1 MSPGSWSTACS
12 TRKTQLPPAKYPA
25 ADDRRRFHDDLLP
38 RLEAIPGLQSVA
50 LATSVPPVDEEEWRF
65 EIDGRRY
72 AEDEPRPWT
81 STVSI
86 SPRYF
91 DVLGVAIT
99 RGRALTDADGAT
111 GAENVVI
118 NHAMASRFFPGEDP
132 IGRRIRFVPRVL
144 PGVIVSS
151 DDEFARTWRTVVGL
165 SASFVQGS
173 SDDAF
178 RSPVVYLPM
187 RQSAPRLAY
196 VVVRTNLPPGDVLT
210 AIRGAV
216 QSIDVDQPV
225 FNIST
230 IAAVLENERII
241 YRIFATLFG
250 LLAAIG
256 LVLSSV
262 GIYGVMAYA
271 VTQRTQEIGVRMA
284 IGARQW
290 DVTWL
295 FLKKGLLQL
304 ALGLGIG
311 LPAALGLASVAQ
323 FQLVE
328 IEPSDPVTMIG
339 ITVVV
344 ISVALLACVFPA
356 RKAARV
362 DPMNALRSE

>member
-1 MSPGSWSTACS
+1 MVNGLLRT
-12 TRKTQLPPAKYPA
+12 KTQLPPAQYPT
-25 ADDRRRFHDDLLP
+25 ADDRRRFHDQLLP
-38 RLEAIPGLQSVA
+38 RLEAIPGVQSVA
-50 LATSVPPVDEEEWRF
+50 LATSVPPLDEEEWRF
-65 EIDGRRY
+65 EIEGRRY
-72 AEDEPRPWT
+72 APDDRRPWT

-99 RGRALTDADGAT
+99 RGRALTAADGAP

-132 IGRRIRFVPRVL
+132 IGRRIKFVPRVL
-144 PGVIVSS
+144 PGVAVSS
-151 DDEFARTWRTVVGL
+151 DDEFAGTWRTVVGIN
-165 SASFVQGS
+165 APFAQGS
-173 SDDAF
+173 PDEAF

-187 RQSAPRLAY
+187 RQSAPRIAH
-196 VVVRTNLPPGDVLT
+196 VVVRTGLPPGEVLT

-216 QSIDVDQPV
+216 QSIDADQPV
-225 FNIST
+225 FNVET
-230 IAAVLENERII
+230 IAAAIENERVV

-284 IGARQW
+284 IGAKQW

-295 FLKKGLLQL
+295 FLKRGLVQL
-304 ALGLGIG
+304 ALGLGVG
-311 LPAALGLASVAQ
+311 LPAALGFASIAQ

-328 IEPSDPVTMIG
+328 IEPSDPMTMAG
-339 ITVVV
+339 ITIVV
-344 ISVALLACVFPA
+344 ITVALLACVFPA

-362 DPMNALRSE
+362 DPTIALRSE